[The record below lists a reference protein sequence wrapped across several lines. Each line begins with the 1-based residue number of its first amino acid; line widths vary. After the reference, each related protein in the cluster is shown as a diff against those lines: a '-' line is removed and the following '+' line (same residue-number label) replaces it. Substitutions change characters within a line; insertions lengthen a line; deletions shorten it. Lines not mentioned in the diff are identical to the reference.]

1 MYLYPSDAWLD
12 EYARLL
18 DESDALD
25 DLSAGVG
32 GGFAGTV
39 HLVIADLPLG
49 ETTVG
54 DLPDDIVGEVPAGL
68 RDGLADVS
76 LSELPSMVGDDVRAE
91 LPAASR
97 ALLEQIETNVVD
109 GALHVLLELDGGDC
123 TNAEVLTAP
132 ASRDPDFTVHGDY
145 GTWRAVVD
153 GRPPAS
159 AFLTGDLRVAGDRVR
174 WLRHAAMFQLLG
186 DVAGRV
192 ETTHL
197 FERSS
202 PSPGS
207 LLVDEAVRHPAAVHR
222 FARRQ
227 TLRTLGLF

>member
-1 MYLYPSDAWLD
+1 MYLYPSEAWLD

-32 GGFAGTV
+32 GEFAGTV

-54 DLPDDIVGEVPAGL
+54 DLPDDVVEVPEGL
-68 RDGLADVS
+68 RDGLADVP
-76 LSELPSMVGDDVRAE
+76 LSELPSMVGDDIRAE
-91 LPAASR
+91 LPAPSR
-97 ALLEQIETNVVD
+97 ALLEQIETKVVD

-123 TNAEVLTAP
+123 TDAEVLTAP
-132 ASRDPDFTVHGDY
+132 ASRDSDFTVRGDY

-153 GRPPAS
+153 GRPSAS
-159 AFLTGDLRVAGDRVR
+159 AFLTGDLRIAGNRVQ
-174 WLRHAAMFQLLG
+174 WLRYAAMFQLLG
-186 DVAGRV
+186 DVAARV

-207 LLVDEAVRHPAAVHR
+207 LLVDETVRYPAAVHR

>member
-1 MYLYPSDAWLD
+1 MHLFPSEAWLD
-12 EYARLL
+12 EYVRLL

-25 DLSAGVG
+25 DLSSGVG
-32 GGFAGTV
+32 VAFDGTV
-39 HLVIADLPLG
+39 HLVIADLPLA
-49 ETTVG
+49 TTAVG
-54 DLPDDIVGEVPAGL
+54 DLPEVALEGLPAQV
-68 RDGLADVS
+68 RESLADVPVAD
-76 LSELPSMVGDDVRAE
+76 LPSLVDGHARAG
-91 LPAASR
+91 LPEHAR
-97 ALLEQIETNVVD
+97 NLLHQIETNVVD

-123 TNAEVLTAP
+123 ADAEVLTAP

-145 GTWRAVVD
+145 GTWRAIVD

-159 AFLTGDLRVAGDRVR
+159 AFLTGDLRVAGNRVR

-222 FARRQ
+222 FVRRQ

>member
-32 GGFAGTV
+32 GEFAGTV
-39 HLVIADLPLG
+39 RLVIADLPLE
-49 ETTVG
+49 ETTVE
-54 DLPDDIVGEVPAGL
+54 DLPDVVGEVPAGTH
-68 RDGLADVS
+68 DGLADVP
-76 LSELPSMVGDDVRAE
+76 LSELPSMVGDEVRAE

-97 ALLEQIETNVVD
+97 RLLEQIETNVVD

-123 TNAEVLTAP
+123 ADAEVLTAP
-132 ASRDPDFTVHGDY
+132 ASRDPDFTVRGDY

-153 GRPPAS
+153 GRPSAS
-159 AFLTGDLRVAGDRVR
+159 AFLTGDLRVAGNRVR

-202 PSPGS
+202 PSPGN
-207 LLVDEAVRHPAAVHR
+207 LLVDEAIRHPAAVHR

>member
-1 MYLYPSDAWLD
+1 MYLYPSEAWLD

-32 GGFAGTV
+32 GEFAGTV

-54 DLPDDIVGEVPAGL
+54 DLPGDVVEVPAGL
-68 RDGLADVS
+68 RDGLADVP

-91 LPAASR
+91 LPAAPR
-97 ALLEQIETNVVD
+97 RLLEQVETNVVD

-123 TNAEVLTAP
+123 TDAEVLTAP
-132 ASRDPDFTVHGDY
+132 ASRNPDFTVRGDY

-153 GRPPAS
+153 GRPSAS
-159 AFLTGDLRVAGDRVR
+159 AFLTGNLRVEGNRVR
-174 WLRHAAMFQLLG
+174 WLRYAAMFQLLG

-207 LLVDEAVRHPAAVHR
+207 LLVDEAVRLPAAVHR